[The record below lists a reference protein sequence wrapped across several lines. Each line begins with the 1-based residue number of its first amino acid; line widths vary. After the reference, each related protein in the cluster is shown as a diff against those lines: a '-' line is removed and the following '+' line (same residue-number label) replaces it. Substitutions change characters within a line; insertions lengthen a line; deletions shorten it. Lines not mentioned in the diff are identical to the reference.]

1 MSKIEIIMYHYVRS
15 KNYSKYKKLNYLD
28 FKSFKKQLDYL
39 EDNYNVLDPSILT
52 QKKTSIPKKSCILTF
67 DDGYK
72 DHIDFVFPELKKRGI
87 KGIFFPTGITTLE
100 NKILDTNLVQHIL
113 SVNKNKY
120 LLIKEVESLCIEN
133 GLSKIDFYKKY
144 MKYSVN
150 PKKKSTKP
158 TNRYDDQNTIF
169 LKRILQF
176 GLEKSLRKKIVKILF
191 KKYIK
196 IPINKFSKNFYLNK
210 DDINK
215 LLDNE
220 MMIGSHTFNHVWLG
234 YLSKQEQFKEIK
246 QSIEF
251 LNYFKVSTNNWVM
264 CYPFGSYNSN
274 TINVLKKLNCSSA
287 VTTKSKIADL
297 NAKKIFELPR
307 KDTNDYKDLY

>member
-1 MSKIEIIMYHYVRS
+1 M
-15 KNYSKYKKLNYLD
+15 
-28 FKSFKKQLDYL
+28 
-39 EDNYNVLDPSILT
+39 
-52 QKKTSIPKKSCILTF
+52 
-67 DDGYK
+67 
-72 DHIDFVFPELKKRGI
+72 
-87 KGIFFPTGITTLE
+87 
-100 NKILDTNLVQHIL
+100 
-113 SVNKNKY
+113 
-120 LLIKEVESLCIEN
+120 
-133 GLSKIDFYKKY
+133 
-144 MKYSVN
+144 
-150 PKKKSTKP
+150 
-158 TNRYDDQNTIF
+158 
-169 LKRILQF
+169 KRILQF
-176 GLEKSLRKKIVKILF
+176 GLEKSLREKIVKILF

-307 KDTNDYKDLY
+307 KDTNDYKDFY